1 MGDRTT
7 VDLTLRKKDYQQI
20 RNEPWFEEGGE
31 EPEELGGIHDDDE
44 LILFVHHDVN
54 YGVLDWLDELESR
67 GIPYDQ
73 RWGPGDGYTAGVRT
87 CRFSPEGEIEITD
100 VSFDHR
106 NPPLFMLERLSAGIP
121 EDHPLICYLTKWRK
135 DTVPRDW
142 DGQDEGIRQYRAR
155 KLLAPQTL
163 QE

>member
-7 VDLTLRKKDYQQI
+7 VELSLRKKDYELI
-20 RNEPWFEEGGE
+20 KNEPWFEEGEE
-31 EPEELGGIHDDDE
+31 EPQELGISDDESE

-54 YGVLDWLDELESR
+54 YGELDWLIELESR

-73 RWGPGDGYTAGVRT
+73 EWGPGGAYTAGERT
-87 CRFSPEGEIEITD
+87 CRFSPEGEIEILT
-100 VSFDHR
+100 VSIEHH

-121 EDHPLICYLTKWRK
+121 EDHPLICYLTEWRK
-135 DTVPRDW
+135 DTVPRNW

-155 KLLAPQTL
+155 KLLAPHTL
-163 QE
+163 